1 MYTEQLHD
9 LLGKTVTVRSI
20 NNDEFIGKLI
30 SMDEDFIVMQNPRS
44 VLINGPDVILGPF
57 LLTAK
62 ADIVPMQ
69 LNNILCVVPTLP
81 EAEKDYKDS
90 VLEEANAEGKPLPM
104 GAYSWRLL
112 VDLPFDE
119 ISIKEGILNIIR

>member
-1 MYTEQLHD
+1 MYTEMLHD
-9 LLGKTVTVRSI
+9 LIAKTVTVRSI

-30 SMDEDFIVMQNPRS
+30 SIADDYIVIQNPRS
-44 VLINGPDVILGPF
+44 VLINGPDVIIGPF

-81 EAEKDYKDS
+81 DAEKDYLES
-90 VLEEANAEGKPLPM
+90 VQEEADAEANL
-104 GAYSWRLL
+104 
-112 VDLPFDE
+112 
-119 ISIKEGILNIIR
+119 KEDK

>member
-30 SMDEDFIVMQNPRS
+30 SMDDDFIVMQNPRS

-69 LNNILCVVPTLP
+69 LNNILCVVPTIAN
-81 EAEKDYKDS
+81 AEKDYLES
-90 VLEEANAEGKPLPM
+90 IREEAEAEET
-104 GAYSWRLL
+104 S
-112 VDLPFDE
+112 E
-119 ISIKEGILNIIR
+119 N

>member
-1 MYTEQLHD
+1 MKVEIYSKPQCPFCVQAKALAERELHD

-69 LNNILCVVPTLP
+69 LNNVLCVVPTLP

-90 VLEEANAEGKPLPM
+90 VLEEANAE
-104 GAYSWRLL
+104 
-112 VDLPFDE
+112 E
-119 ISIKEGILNIIR
+119 SIKED

>member
-30 SMDEDFIVMQNPRS
+30 SMDEDFIVIQNPRS

-69 LNNILCVVPTLP
+69 LNNVLCVVPTLP

-90 VLEEANAEGKPLPM
+90 VLEEANAE
-104 GAYSWRLL
+104 
-112 VDLPFDE
+112 E
-119 ISIKEGILNIIR
+119 SIKED